1 MKRLS
6 ILSIIAISL
15 ITTCVWA
22 QAQQNATKVSPLPG
36 VLESARTVYVGPYQG
51 NPFTRTMTRE
61 DQVAV
66 GAVQDELRK
75 WGKLMVVP
83 QANGADIVILVTS
96 RPSEDVLDVYDGHH
110 FPSGNY
116 LWRVSAAGGLQAGE
130 TPLVTQFEKAF
141 ENLSTK

>member
-1 MKRLS
+1 MKRFS
-6 ILSIIAISL
+6 ILAVVAVSL

-36 VLESARTVYVGPYQG
+36 VLASARTVYVGPYQG
-51 NPFTRTMTRE
+51 NQSIRTMTRE

-66 GAVQDELRK
+66 GAVQDALRK

-83 QANGADIVILVTS
+83 RANGADIVILVTS
-96 RPSEDVLDVYDGHH
+96 RPSEDVLDVYDGHQ

-116 LWRVSAAGGLQAGE
+116 LWRVTATGGLQAGE
-130 TPLVTQFEKAF
+130 TPLVTQFENAF
-141 ENLSTK
+141 ENLSKK

>member
-22 QAQQNATKVSPLPG
+22 QAQQNATKVAPLPG
-36 VLESARTVYVGPYQG
+36 VLASARTVYVGPYPG
-51 NPFTRTMTRE
+51 NPSIRTMTRE

-66 GAVQDELRK
+66 GAVQDALRK

-83 QANGADIVILVTS
+83 RANGADIVMLVTS
-96 RPSEDVLDVYDGHH
+96 RPSEDVLDVYDGHQ
-110 FPSGNY
+110 FP
-116 LWRVSAAGGLQAGE
+116 
-130 TPLVTQFEKAF
+130 
-141 ENLSTK
+141 